1 MMPSLSQSRCWRG
14 TWRTGPW
21 WRNFSPDAGKIQG
34 LCETSLTHLSHWTIQ
49 PLFHTARNGMAFSPL
64 LSGLSGAY
72 RDLSPDLSFLYLPS
86 LNLPIQPLPCYP
98 SSIDTA
104 SPAPDSSRA
113 SPRIAPL
120 LLVPIVDKLQVLPH
134 HSDSIPG
141 VSVVNGLQLG
151 SYASNSQG

>member
-1 MMPSLSQSRCWRG
+1 MFHDAELEPVKMLERHVENRALVAE
-14 TWRTGPW
+14 
-21 WRNFSPDAGKIQG
+21 FFPDAGKIQG

-98 SSIDTA
+98 SSIDA
-104 SPAPDSSRA
+104 
-113 SPRIAPL
+113 
-120 LLVPIVDKLQVLPH
+120 
-134 HSDSIPG
+134 
-141 VSVVNGLQLG
+141 
-151 SYASNSQG
+151 